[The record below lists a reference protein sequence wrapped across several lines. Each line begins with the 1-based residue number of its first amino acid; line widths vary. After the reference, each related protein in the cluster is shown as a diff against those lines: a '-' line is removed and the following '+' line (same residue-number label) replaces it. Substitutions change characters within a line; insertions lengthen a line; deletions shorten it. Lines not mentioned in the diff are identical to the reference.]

1 LSEILPT
8 PLLSQHCI
16 RNLHGSG
23 NMADVENLESDEYS
37 INWLQIQREAR
48 ILREYWIKQLL
59 PLRDDLIH
67 LTKSIAPSSSKILHM
82 MLRTVI
88 CQLVDL
94 DFLDRGIGSG
104 IVAIIINGIRD
115 AFEQLNSKS
124 EKRNFGI
131 NATTDGFKGE

>member
-1 LSEILPT
+1 MVDTSIE
-8 PLLSQHCI
+8 
-16 RNLHGSG
+16 
-23 NMADVENLESDEYS
+23 ENLESGGYS
-37 INWLQIQREAR
+37 TNWPQIQREAR

-88 CQLVDL
+88 CQLADL

-104 IVAIIINGIRD
+104 IVVIIINGVRD

-124 EKRNFGI
+124 EKR
-131 NATTDGFKGE
+131 